1 MTFRLDL
8 RAAVGPAIRR
18 GADGAVYL
26 AFTFQNPSEPH
37 SMPIHKSLLT
47 ASAAL
52 ALVLSSLWLPGCVR
66 DEQAD
71 VAELSRY
78 TPENLA
84 QELLLRYKASLQK
97 PGAAAKASTKAK
109 EVSKTA
115 TKAKDADADK
125 IKAAEAKYGPD
136 IHSRPPTAVEK
147 GVTVEDLAKNV
158 ARKIKLVE
166 GETPRA
172 VLAKINKAVDADPD
186 LSLADKD
193 KLQDALSAAL
203 DK

>member
-1 MTFRLDL
+1 MSI
-8 RAAVGPAIRR
+8 P
-18 GADGAVYL
+18 
-26 AFTFQNPSEPH
+26 
-37 SMPIHKSLLT
+37 KSLFA

-52 ALVLSSLWLPGCVR
+52 ALVLFSLWIPGCVR

-71 VAELSRY
+71 VEALSRY
-78 TPENLA
+78 TPENLS
-84 QELLLRYKASLQK
+84 QELLLRFKASFGK
-97 PGAAAKASTKAK
+97 PGASGKASTKAK

-115 TKAKDADADK
+115 TNAKDADADK

-136 IHSRPPTAVEK
+136 IRSRPPVTVEK
-147 GVTVEDLAKNV
+147 GVTVEDLAKNIV
-158 ARKIKLVE
+158 RKIKLVE
-166 GETPRA
+166 GESPRS
-172 VLAKINKAVDADPD
+172 VLAKLNKAVDADPD